1 MIAISSRI
9 GEKIQIL
16 CQCLGS
22 RTVVILSMDSSIVS
36 CFTEKLKALKHSV
49 KVVEEIKGHKTGS
62 FQQVVVVPNV
72 HLEKLGM
79 HALDKFKRMPCVVVK
94 ESWITDM
101 LDGCGSS
108 IGCIV

>member
-1 MIAISSRI
+1 MKFEFLKSQVIAISSRI

-62 FQQVVVVPNV
+62 FQQVVVVPIRPPRKIGNARARQIQT
-72 HLEKLGM
+72 
-79 HALDKFKRMPCVVVK
+79 HAMRCCKRIM
-94 ESWITDM
+94 DNRHA
-101 LDGCGSS
+101 
-108 IGCIV
+108 